1 MFGTFLRCFA
11 RLLPRSIIIQLGR
24 KPSSRSRTASKPAS
38 PKRYKRMK
46 ENFDTKLFAIP
57 DEVSQVTKT
66 LKTNGFQAYLV
77 GGCVRDL
84 LLERKPKDWDV
95 TTNAKP
101 DDIIRL
107 FEETFYENNYGT
119 VGVVNDNVSDETL
132 KVVEVTPYRV
142 ESEYSDNRRPDSVTF
157 SNKLEDDLKRRDFT
171 INSIALD
178 IEIHQGMGNFYKG
191 HVIDPYKGQADLRSK
206 IIRTVGDPHSRFSED
221 ALRLLR
227 AVRISADLGFTINEE
242 TEKAIKIHAHLLKKI
257 ARERI
262 RDEFTRIIM
271 SGNPMD
277 GLILCRKLALLQYI
291 VPELEKSVSVEQNK
305 AHAYDVW
312 EHLIRTVQ
320 HSADKKWPLE
330 IRLAALFHDISKPET
345 RRWGKEQSQWT
356 FYGHEVVGSRVVAK
370 ILSDLKFPKKVID
383 KVSVL
388 VRWHMFFS
396 DTEQI
401 SLSAVRRMIANVGK
415 ENIWDLV
422 NLRICDRIGTGRPKE
437 SPYRL
442 RKYKSMIE
450 EALMDPVSVGVI
462 KIDGNHLIKITKIPP
477 GPKIGYILH
486 ALLNEA
492 LEDPKLNTEVYL
504 EKRAMELAQL
514 PESDLKILGEKGKQT
529 KETEG
534 EKKVDEIRKKYW
546 VK

>member
-1 MFGTFLRCFA
+1 
-11 RLLPRSIIIQLGR
+11 
-24 KPSSRSRTASKPAS
+24 
-38 PKRYKRMK
+38 MK
-46 ENFDTKLFAIP
+46 ENFETKLFAIP

-66 LKTNGFQAYLV
+66 LKNNGFQAYLV

-84 LLERKPKDWDV
+84 LLERKPKDWDI

-101 DDIIRL
+101 EDIIRL
-107 FEETFYENNYGT
+107 FKETFYENDYGT
-119 VGVVNDNVSDETL
+119 VGVVNEDVSDETL
-132 KVVEVTPYRV
+132 KVVEVTPYRL
-142 ESEYSDNRRPDSVTF
+142 ESEYSDNRRPDSVVF
-157 SNKLEDDLKRRDFT
+157 SDKLEDDLKRRDFT

-178 IEIHQGMGNFYKG
+178 IENHQGIGNFYKG
-191 HVIDPYKGQADLRSK
+191 HIIDPYKGQNDMVSRTIK
-206 IIRTVGDPHSRFSED
+206 TVGDPHDRFSED

-227 AVRISADLGFTINEE
+227 AVRISADLGFMINTE
-242 TEKAIKIHAHLLKKI
+242 TEKAIIIHAPLLQKI
-257 ARERI
+257 AKERI
-262 RDEFTRIIM
+262 KDEFIRIIM
-271 SGNPMD
+271 SDNPMN
-277 GLILCRKLALLQYI
+277 GLILCRKLGLLQYI
-291 VPELEKSVSVEQNK
+291 IPELEKSVSVEQNS

-312 EHLIRTVQ
+312 EHLLRTVQ

-330 IRLAALFHDISKPET
+330 IRLAALLHDISKPET
-345 RRWGKEQSQWT
+345 RRWGKEQNQWT
-356 FYGHEVVGSRVVAK
+356 FYGHEVVGSRVAAK
-370 ILSDLKFPKKVID
+370 ILSDLKSSKKIID
-383 KVSVL
+383 KVSIL

-401 SLSAVRRMIANVGK
+401 TLSAVRRMISNVGK
-415 ENIWDLV
+415 ENIWDLM

-450 EALMDPVSVGVI
+450 EALMDPVSVGMI
-462 KIDGNHLIKITKIPP
+462 KIDGNRLIKILNIPP

-486 ALLNEA
+486 SLLDEV
-492 LEDPKLNTEVYL
+492 LENPKLNTEEYL

-514 PESDLKILGEKGKQT
+514 SESDLKKLGEKGKQT

-534 EKKVDEIRKKYW
+534 EKKVEEIRKKYW